1 MKPVDYSAAA
11 VTRRLKLASELR
23 DVCLSLMKAGRQ
35 LREREAQRS
44 DVKKSSPTFDPP
56 HRLR

>member
-1 MKPVDYSAAA
+1 MKPVDYSPKA

-23 DVCLSLMKAGRQ
+23 DVCLSLMKAGRH
-35 LREREAQRS
+35 LRERETPRP
-44 DVKKSSPTFDPP
+44 DLKKTPRPFDPP